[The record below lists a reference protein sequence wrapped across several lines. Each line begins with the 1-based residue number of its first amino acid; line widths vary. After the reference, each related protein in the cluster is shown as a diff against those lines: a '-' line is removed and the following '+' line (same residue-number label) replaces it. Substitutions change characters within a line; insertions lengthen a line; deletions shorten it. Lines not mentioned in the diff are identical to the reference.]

1 MAKKL
6 TNAWVAKLLRAKG
19 LKGSPEDLK
28 ELTRMRNEDLERE
41 AQEAE
46 KAAARETEDGRA
58 DTPPS
63 LKLRVTVLSGWKA
76 QPPEQ
81 GRRDSSLYVWI

>member
-1 MAKKL
+1 MTQSGHRAVAKKL

-28 ELTRMRNEDLERE
+28 ELTRMMNEDLERE

-46 KAAARETEDGRA
+46 KAAARETE
-58 DTPPS
+58 
-63 LKLRVTVLSGWKA
+63 
-76 QPPEQ
+76 Q
-81 GRRDSSLYVWI
+81 GRRSPHGAGL